1 MSPKGARRALA
12 RHPWIYRGDVVSVPA
27 HMSNGGIVRVIDN
40 RGRPLGRATWSER
53 SQIALRFVRW
63 EDEPVD
69 DAFWAARLEA
79 AIGMSG
85 IRFGQEYARTI
96 TRTRDAL
103 TRRRESGSEAPE
115 ETF

>member
-1 MSPKGARRALA
+1 MWTETGSALEVLVEKAMERYREAPQDPVRAK
-12 RHPWIYRGDVVSVPA
+12 
-27 HMSNGGIVRVIDN
+27 
-40 RGRPLGRATWSER
+40 
-53 SQIALRFVRW
+53 
-63 EDEPVD
+63 
-69 DAFWAARLEA
+69 RLEA

-103 TRRRESGSEAPE
+103 TRRREGGSEAPE